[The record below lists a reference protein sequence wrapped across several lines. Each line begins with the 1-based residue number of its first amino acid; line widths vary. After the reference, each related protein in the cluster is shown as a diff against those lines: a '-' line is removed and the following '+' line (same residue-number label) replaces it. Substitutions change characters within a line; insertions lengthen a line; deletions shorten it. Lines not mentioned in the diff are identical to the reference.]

1 MKKRILSLIVCLALL
16 IADTGV
22 VCAAG
27 ADLQEQS
34 ESETRVGTMG
44 NGDLTRLRLNDVWKH
59 VTGQGVNVAII
70 DYVGVNPYDPAVR
83 PNVRGVYNARTG
95 SEDWG
100 DGYDSGQ
107 SHGTECAKTLLQ
119 VAPKIN
125 LYIIKISYEK
135 DLISAIRWA
144 QSKKCRVISFS
155 GWTYDKGVNAESDP
169 EDDDIGAEYN
179 AIQSVYTAA
188 DNSILLCASSGNT
201 GKQEYHYPSAH
212 TNTLCVGVAAYD
224 TGKGQYVVLPKET
237 HHDRMDVV
245 APGGATSGATAVA
258 AGMAALLFQAKPSMT
273 ARQCHSIV
281 RSTAL
286 DLGAKG
292 RDQWYGYGLIQPYK
306 ALSKVKD
313 LSGTGTQTVY
323 ARSLKL
329 SKTKLDL
336 YMGQSSSLTYR
347 RSPSGSKDKITW
359 TSSNRSVA
367 SVDSK
372 GKVQA
377 KNVGEAVITA
387 KTARGVRATCAVDV
401 YPTRVSSGRIQSQKN
416 RRLLATWSRNA
427 KAQGYILQI
436 ATNKSFTRN
445 VKEKK
450 ITKNKTVKYTFTG
463 LKAGRR
469 YYWRIRTYKEAGR
482 YIYYSGWSSQKTS
495 VLVR

>member
-1 MKKRILSLIVCLALL
+1 MRR
-16 IADTGV
+16 
-22 VCAAG
+22 
-27 ADLQEQS
+27 EQS

-59 VTGQGVNVAII
+59 ATGRGVNVAII
-70 DYVGVNPYDPAVR
+70 DYSGADPYDPAIR
-83 PNVRGVYNARTG
+83 PNVKGVYNVRTG
-95 SEDWG
+95 SEAWG
-100 DGYDSGQ
+100 DGYDPGQ
-107 SHGTECAKTLLQ
+107 SHGTNCAKNLLQ
-119 VAPKIN
+119 VAPDIN
-125 LYIIKISYEK
+125 LYIIRISYEK
-135 DLISAIRWA
+135 DLLDAVRWA
-144 QSKKCRVISFS
+144 RSKKCRVISCS
-155 GWTYDKGVNAESDP
+155 VWTYDRGVNAASDP
-169 EDDDIGAEYN
+169 EDAAIEAEYN
-179 AIQSVYTAA
+179 AIQSVYGAA

-212 TNTLCVGVAAYD
+212 TNTLCVGAAAYD
-224 TGKGQYVVLPKET
+224 TGKGQYVVRPKET
-237 HHDRMDVV
+237 HHDKMDVV
-245 APGGATSGATAVA
+245 APGGATSAAAPIA
-258 AGMAALLFQAKPSMT
+258 AGTAALLFQAEPSMT
-273 ARQCHSIV
+273 ARQCHSII

-306 ALSKVKD
+306 ALSKVKN
-313 LSGTGTQTVY
+313 LGGTGTQAVY

-336 YMGQSSSLTYR
+336 YMGQSSSLTCS

-367 SVDSK
+367 SVDAK
-372 GKVQA
+372 GKVRA
-377 KNVGEAVITA
+377 KNVGETVITA

-436 ATNKSFTRN
+436 ATNKKFTQN

-469 YYWRIRTYKEAGR
+469 YYWRIRTYEKAGR
-482 YIYYSGWSSQKTS
+482 YVYYSGWSSQKTP